1 MFFKLTRLSFISL
14 IFFLFAGNSLA
25 STGIVA
31 LDDYIINE
39 FGGQPEPFNTLLQQ
53 MSERQIKEISNR
65 ILGNLHAVKQAE
77 LLERARL
84 EAVLQPLT
92 LQSFYQQCTSP
103 RIANQLDL
111 SSGNA
116 FLLNW
121 RRLNIEFR
129 DLEKNISELL
139 SRRGNVQNI
148 GVRQDELYP
157 LYSWLKRRHRD
168 MRLICDAI
176 VEGANSVRLAQVFH
190 LVFTRLP
197 ALENRISLLRTD
209 LVLLLVSLTN
219 KERNEILALPIY
231 EAVEIIKADLN
242 EVMEYKHLARKPSS
256 KININGRIYD
266 IFEPSHQRQY
276 IGDVASPSHTREAFC
291 EALRYFNAFQY
302 IGNPPN
308 FVSNVLSPFSRS
320 NINELVEIRSPYRLP
335 NKAIEVFSRVFPDA
349 VVGAIY
355 DGIRSLLFLDN
366 VSESGLRQYQQILS
380 NLRMNCSSQ
389 D

>member
-39 FGGQPEPFNTLLQQ
+39 FGAQPEPFNTRLQQ

-65 ILGNLHAVKQAE
+65 ILENLHAVKQAE

-84 EAVLQPLT
+84 EAVLQPRT
-92 LQSFYQQCTSP
+92 IQSFHQQCTSP

-111 SSGNA
+111 SSRNA

-139 SRRGNVQNI
+139 SRRGNFQNI
-148 GVRQDELYP
+148 GVPQDELYP

-209 LVLLLVSLTN
+209 LVLLLASLTN

-242 EVMEYKHLARKPSS
+242 EVMEYKHLTRKPSS

-266 IFEPSHQRQY
+266 IFEPSPQDQY
-276 IGDVASPSHTREAFC
+276 IGYVSSQTKQAFC
-291 EALRYFNAFQY
+291 DALRSLNAFQY

-335 NKAIEVFSRVFPDA
+335 NKAIEAFSRIFPDA

-380 NLRMNCSSQ
+380 NLRMDCSSQ